1 MAVQSWITLISAV
14 VAALSL
20 LVTLLRGLQSSA
32 REDGKTA
39 EVLRQVNDKLENIS
53 KQEAANSARIEVVVE
68 RVVKVEES
76 AKQAHH
82 RIDELRNE
90 LHTNKQAG

>member
-1 MAVQSWITLISAV
+1 MTAQTWIALASTAVAFLA
-14 VAALSL
+14 L
-20 LVTLLRGLQSSA
+20 LVTLLRGMQSTA
-32 REDGKTA
+32 REDGKTV

-82 RIDELRNE
+82 RIDELRDE
-90 LHTNKQAG
+90 LHK

>member
-1 MAVQSWITLISAV
+1 MMQDWIALASTLVAVLA
-14 VAALSL
+14 L
-20 LVTLLRGLQSSA
+20 LVTLVRGMQSNA

-39 EVLRQVNDKLENIS
+39 EVLRQVNDKLESIS
-53 KQEAANSARIEVVVE
+53 RQEAANSARIEVVVE

-82 RIDELRNE
+82 RIDELRDE
-90 LHTNKQAG
+90 IHTK

>member
-1 MAVQSWITLISAV
+1 MMVQSWIALISAV

-20 LVTLLRGLQSSA
+20 LVTLLRGLQSNA

-82 RIDELRNE
+82 RIDELRSE
-90 LHTNKQAG
+90 LHK

>member
-1 MAVQSWITLISAV
+1 MMVQSWIALISAV

-20 LVTLLRGLQSSA
+20 LVTLLRGLQSNA

-76 AKQAHH
+76 TKQAHH
-82 RIDELRNE
+82 RIDELRSE
-90 LHTNKQAG
+90 LHK

>member
-1 MAVQSWITLISAV
+1 MTAQTWVALASTAVAFLA
-14 VAALSL
+14 L
-20 LVTLLRGLQSSA
+20 LVTLLRGMQSTA
-32 REDGKTA
+32 REDGKTV

-82 RIDELRNE
+82 RIDELRDE
-90 LHTNKQAG
+90 LHK